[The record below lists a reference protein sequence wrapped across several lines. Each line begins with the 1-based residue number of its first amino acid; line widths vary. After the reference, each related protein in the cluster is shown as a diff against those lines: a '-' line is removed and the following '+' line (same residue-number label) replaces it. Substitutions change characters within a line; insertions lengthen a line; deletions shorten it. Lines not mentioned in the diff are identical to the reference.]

1 MASPLSH
8 PQKKIL
14 EDEGMQQQ
22 DLSPSRNREA
32 VIFGH
37 ISIQRPTE
45 PQIYVHIAKYC
56 GSVFWADAM

>member
-22 DLSPSRNREA
+22 DLSPSRNCA
-32 VIFGH
+32 AAVAQVIFGH
-37 ISIQRPTE
+37 IAVRRPTTD
-45 PQIYVHIAKYC
+45 PCPYS

>member
-1 MASPLSH
+1 
-8 PQKKIL
+8 
-14 EDEGMQQQ
+14 MQQQ

-37 ISIQRPTE
+37 ISIQRPTD
-45 PQIYVHIAKYC
+45 PQIYVHIAKSA